1 MLSLISLTAFSSIA
15 TASGGGPARTGTFS
29 DMEQNANTGD
39 IAGCEVRI
47 VVSDE
52 GYSGTIQCSNDW
64 PGKLFVLEDVRYDV
78 GDIFFKV
85 PSGPMAGSF
94 RGRVTDEALTGIL
107 EIAGYK
113 LVRLHLP
120 RKSSFWD

>member
-1 MLSLISLTAFSSIA
+1 MIFPGPWVRIKFSMKAIKILLIPTALLSLLSLISLTAFSSIA

-52 GYSGTIQCSNDW
+52 GYSGTIQCSNAW
-64 PGKLFVLEDVRYDV
+64 PGKLLMLEDVRYD
-78 GDIFFKV
+78 
-85 PSGPMAGSF
+85 
-94 RGRVTDEALTGIL
+94 
-107 EIAGYK
+107 
-113 LVRLHLP
+113 
-120 RKSSFWD
+120 